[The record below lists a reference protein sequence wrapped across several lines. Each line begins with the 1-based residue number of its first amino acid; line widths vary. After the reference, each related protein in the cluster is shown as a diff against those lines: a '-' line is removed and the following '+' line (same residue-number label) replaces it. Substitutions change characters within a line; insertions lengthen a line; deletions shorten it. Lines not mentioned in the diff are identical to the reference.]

1 MVVSMSVG
9 SMVSLMFCFSCRLSF
24 GVLLY
29 FAMVFSVAGFVFCL
43 AVGAGYVDVFAFG
56 GPGVFAFLAG
66 EVSSYFFHLTTTTT
80 TII

>member
-1 MVVSMSVG
+1 
-9 SMVSLMFCFSCRLSF
+9 
-24 GVLLY
+24 
-29 FAMVFSVAGFVFCL
+29 MVFSVAGFVFCL